1 MFEWD
6 TDEIVFADGRDFD
19 RVGEF
24 EYGCVGMGVGGY
36 DLFGG
41 FGADGNDACEEIDH
55 FDGVAALT
63 VEKV

>member
-41 FGADGNDACEEIDH
+41 FGALKKEGLV
-55 FDGVAALT
+55 GWLVG
-63 VEKV
+63 